1 MAATTYAM
9 YTINVGTS
17 VGNAWPQVG
26 GPAQN
31 LDLIQIIGEGGGILA
46 NVDYAGT
53 VHVPASGATTGNTRI
68 GQFETN
74 LTSSAT
80 TAQLFASAFKNL
92 ELNDIIQVKAEGGNV
107 VYYLNYAGVA
117 TGS

>member
-9 YTINVGTS
+9 FTQNGGTS
-17 VGNAWPQVG
+17 VSNAWPNVG

-31 LDLIQIIGEGGGILA
+31 LDLLQIVGAGGSILA
-46 NVDYAGT
+46 NVDYLGS
-53 VHVPASGATTGNTRI
+53 VHVPKSAATTGNTRV

-80 TAQLFASAFKNL
+80 TAQLFASAFTNPQQQ
-92 ELNDIIQVKAEGGNV
+92 DIIQVIAEGGNI
-107 VYYLNYAGVA
+107 VYYLDYLGVSH
-117 TGS
+117 GS

>member
-9 YTINVGTS
+9 YTINLGSTLAV
-17 VGNAWPQVG
+17 AWPQVG

-31 LDLIQIIGEGGGILA
+31 LDLIQIVNSGSVLL
-46 NVDYAGT
+46 NVDYLGV
-53 VHVPASGATTGNTRI
+53 VHRPASAATTGNTRI

-80 TAQLFASAFKNL
+80 TAQMFASAFTNF
-92 ELNDIIQVKAEGGNV
+92 EQNDIIQVKAIGGNV
-107 VYYLNYAGVA
+107 VYYLDYLGVNH
-117 TGS
+117 